1 MEDITEN
8 ENKAQT
14 LRNWLEA
21 QSDRLRSL
29 QTPASLISAQNT
41 LDDCKVKHYMCDIIV
56 KNI

>member
-1 MEDITEN
+1 MLEDITEN

-14 LRNWLEA
+14 LCNWLEA

-41 LDDCKVKHYMCDIIV
+41 LDDCKVKHYFIV
-56 KNI
+56 ILL